1 MNAECSVCGQ
11 VKAGPV
17 PIQPSSGGG
26 ATGGV
31 IVRAGDPPIGP
42 FVCFDCL
49 GGRPRAW
56 TITAAAHR
64 ELPIEDRHRFAYELS
79 RRDEVRRIVVEF
91 TGTVA
96 SCDPASLPSPLGAAV
111 ETHGRSIVEAGLTR
125 AEPPEHVLV
134 TSDRITITPREDFY
148 EEGDRVFVLVQGH
161 WREGLFLRAGDPDEA
176 EPVDD
181 TRTTTGQRRRDVA
194 LVQLRAGG
202 EVGRYL
208 YEHIRAKPPQQT

>member
-1 MNAECSVCGQ
+1 VAYVSAAAMNAECSVCRQ

-31 IVRAGDPPIGP
+31 IVRAGDPPTGP

-49 GGRPRAW
+49 SGRARAW

-79 RRDEVRRIVVEF
+79 RGDAVRRIVVEF

-96 SCDPASLPSPLGAAV
+96 SCDPAGLPSPLGAAV
-111 ETHGRSIVEAGLTR
+111 ETHGRSIVEAGPSLQSTSWSPPIGSPSPRGRGSSRRATASSFWCRNTGARVCSCARAIRMRRNGWTTR
-125 AEPPEHVLV
+125 GRRPA
-134 TSDRITITPREDFY
+134 S
-148 EEGDRVFVLVQGH
+148 G
-161 WREGLFLRAGDPDEA
+161 AGM
-176 EPVDD
+176 
-181 TRTTTGQRRRDVA
+181 
-194 LVQLRAGG
+194 
-202 EVGRYL
+202 
-208 YEHIRAKPPQQT
+208 